1 MALDVSF
8 HYDYDSD
15 LYMLSK
21 DPRAKNWTVIVHCKD
36 GRSHT
41 PALVKFTP
49 YPGCETHEGE
59 AAWLVDYYGA
69 EKVEIKRPLRKS
81 VFATHPDLGF

>member
-1 MALDVSF
+1 MTLDVSF
-8 HYDYDSD
+8 DYDYDSD

-21 DPRAKNWTVIVHCKD
+21 GLKAKNWMVIVHCKD

-41 PALVKFTP
+41 PSLEKFTP
-49 YPGCETHEGE
+49 YPGCDPHEGA

-69 EKVEIKRPLRKS
+69 EKVEIKRPFRKP
-81 VFATHPDLGF
+81 VFVTHPDLGL